1 MPWASRA
8 RKELARI
15 QHWETPQER
24 GQDVGMWVGVRII
37 PGEGTSVRHGS
48 GMSRLGLVR
57 PVSASHRHVLLA
69 DCELQLCL
77 GRVLGQQQDP
87 TWGHPLHPFISTLS
101 KSARSQNVCLFFFL
115 TLPPFLPVLSE
126 NPLIFL
132 SEIPCQAALSLLAK
146 ANHESQG

>member
-1 MPWASRA
+1 M
-8 RKELARI
+8 L
-15 QHWETPQER
+15 
-24 GQDVGMWVGVRII
+24 
-37 PGEGTSVRHGS
+37 
-48 GMSRLGLVR
+48 LV
-57 PVSASHRHVLLA
+57 

-87 TWGHPLHPFISTLS
+87 TRGHPPQPFILTLS

-126 NPLIFL
+126 NTLIFL